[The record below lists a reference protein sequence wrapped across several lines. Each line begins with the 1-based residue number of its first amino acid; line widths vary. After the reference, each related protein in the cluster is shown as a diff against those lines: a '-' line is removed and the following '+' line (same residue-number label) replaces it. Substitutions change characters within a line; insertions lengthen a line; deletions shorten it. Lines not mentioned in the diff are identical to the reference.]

1 MSDVEDC
8 GQTMSTVDSWGGG
21 ADPATCGS
29 NIVSCRTCRFVVSN
43 ITLSLPHSMPLP
55 LPASLYLSLSLSTGY
70 EAASTLEATHRQI
83 DGFFGQLPNTCHQN
97 RVAYV
102 GDRLQISPWVTSR
115 VAQGCQKEV
124 SLD

>member
-1 MSDVEDC
+1 M
-8 GQTMSTVDSWGGG
+8 MSTVDSLGFG
-21 ADPATCGS
+21 ADPATCGLTV
-29 NIVSCRTCRFVVSN
+29 VSCRTCRFVVSN
-43 ITLSLPHSMPLP
+43 ITLSLPFSLPLP
-55 LPASLYLSLSLSTGY
+55 LPASLSLSLSFSLSTGY
-70 EAASTLEATHRQI
+70 EAASTLEATQRQI